1 MAQVLIIIQI
11 FAMNWYITKI
21 VFAISREGNQA
32 KQQFDEQLRL
42 IAAENRE
49 EAFIK
54 ARTIGLN
61 EEDSFYND
69 KNKKVNW
76 EFINVSE
83 VTPLSALEDGT
94 EVYSRIHETTEGPE
108 YINIVHQKAIG
119 IRMNA
124 CPAY

>member
-1 MAQVLIIIQI
+1 MAQVLIIIQL
-11 FAMNWYITKI
+11 FAMNWYITKV
-21 VFAISREGNQA
+21 VFAISREDNQA

-42 IAAENRE
+42 IAAENQE

-61 EEDSFYND
+61 EEDCFYND

-83 VTPLSALEDGT
+83 VTPLSTLEDGT
-94 EVYSRIHETTEGPE
+94 EIYSRIHETTEGHE
-108 YINIVHQKAIG
+108 YIHIVHQKAID

-124 CPAY
+124 CLAY